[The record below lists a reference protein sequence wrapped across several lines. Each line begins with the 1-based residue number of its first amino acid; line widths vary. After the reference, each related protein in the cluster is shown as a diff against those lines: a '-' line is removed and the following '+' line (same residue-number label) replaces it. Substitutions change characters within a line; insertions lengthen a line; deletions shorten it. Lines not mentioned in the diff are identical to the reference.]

1 MTRTLSIKN
10 MDEVYFSGVINPS
23 GVTTHFAQLVVT
35 AAAGL
40 TIRTD
45 ADGYSSGNTGS
56 LVVFPKYG
64 TKPHGTPV
72 IQVGG
77 GTGDTLTFTG
87 GTAPNQGQIQLT
99 PEASGTYFSVTGGVA
114 GDVFEVYTIPTY
126 TSSDQINWIDD
137 FSGPAVP
144 GKRNVME
151 KGVAKF
157 KKRIFNTEK
166 TWTATQR
173 YANSTV
179 DLLKYAGNDFTLIAE
194 RQDDDGGVTTETL
207 FVFDAYHDAGLP
219 TGSVGDNDSS
229 VSLDGTY
236 RDFCFID
243 GDGN

>member
-10 MDEVYFSGVINPS
+10 LDEVYAYGKINPS
-23 GVTTHFAQLVVT
+23 GVTTHFAK
-35 AAAGL
+35 L
-40 TIRTD
+40 TITGATGCTISTD

-87 GTAPNQGQIQLT
+87 GTAPNQGQVQLT

-114 GDVFEVYTIPTY
+114 GDIFEIYTLQSY
-126 TSSDQINWIDD
+126 ASSDQINWIDNFD
-137 FSGPAVP
+137 GPAVP
-144 GKRNVME
+144 GKRNVTE
-151 KGVAKF
+151 KGTVKF
-157 KKRIFNTEK
+157 KKRVFNVEK

-179 DLLKYAGNDFTLIAE
+179 DLLKYAGNDFTLIME

-207 FVFDAYHDAGLP
+207 FVFDAYHDVGLP
-219 TGSVGDNDSS
+219 SGSTGDSDSS
-229 VSLDGTY
+229 VSIDGTY